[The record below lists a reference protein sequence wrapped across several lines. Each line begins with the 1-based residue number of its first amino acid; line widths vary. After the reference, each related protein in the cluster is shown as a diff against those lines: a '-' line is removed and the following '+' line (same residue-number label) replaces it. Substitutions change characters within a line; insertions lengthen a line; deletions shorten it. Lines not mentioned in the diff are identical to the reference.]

1 MQWLESNKDA
11 VGVIV
16 NLHPKDIVIVEEAMG
31 KSVGSGVGTASRAWV
46 KREVLICTGLQIVGE
61 KACFINF
68 WNFPCI
74 SVANTEI
81 VLLGDRPT
89 QKYIQAVW
97 WPEAHSQY
105 RP

>member
-1 MQWLESNKDA
+1 MEWLESNKDA

-46 KREVLICTGLQIVGE
+46 KREVLICTGLQIVGK

-68 WNFPCI
+68 WNNPCI

-89 QKYIQAVW
+89 QKDIQAGW